1 MLTVKGGIIF
11 MSMGGLVVL
20 WGDHIFSESQKGGGV
35 TFFSRFSKA
44 CDISIK
50 RADSGTR

>member
-11 MSMGGLVVL
+11 MSMGDWSFYGGTTFFPNL
-20 WGDHIFSESQKGGGV
+20 KRGGV